1 MIITRKI
8 EVYVCESDKDKRKN
22 CYEKLYDNRNV
33 AVKCANM
40 CVSHLFAIDNSMPY
54 LSQEDKE
61 KIMSHGLRKTVRKII
76 DYLRIVYFFLLIDIL
91 GAIFAWY
98 NLPYCAI
105 LATLGVLLIEGRSV
119 IENSK
124 KKKSAAGRVVDAV
137 QEIISCVDS
146 EKAKSIIE
154 MLKEEPK
161 RVINNKE

>member
-1 MIITRKI
+1 MDEIITTLNLPEGLSRGI
-8 EVYVCESDKDKRKN
+8 IIAFLLCLLVCTAA
-22 CYEKLYDNRNV
+22 L
-33 AVKCANM
+33 
-40 CVSHLFAIDNSMPY
+40 IDMWTGIDAAKTN
-54 LSQEDKE
+54 KE
-61 KIMSHGLRKTVRKII
+61 RIMSHGLRKTVRKII

-91 GAIFAWY
+91 GAVFTWY

-146 EKAKSIIE
+146 KKAKSIIE

-161 RVINNKE
+161 RAIDNNE